1 MLPDLQKRKV
11 LNNNDIQL
19 LRRTAALSKLNNLE
33 DASRA
38 ALNECWEELSYDAQ
52 QDPEVRRS
60 YIGQLTA
67 LNETTDAC
75 TQIIKWLAKNWDN
88 DLAIRLSELPCD
100 DPDSMIKTAKG
111 WLKQQPDNAA
121 IELLLA
127 RLSRRAQLWGAA
139 LTHYRK
145 SLELNHQAQTL
156 IELTELYIQLGEQRE
171 ATELLSSK
179 NAPLQLPTPSDAD
192 RSARQGVIQ

>member
-1 MLPDLQKRKV
+1 M
-11 LNNNDIQL
+11 
-19 LRRTAALSKLNNLE
+19 A
-33 DASRA
+33 
-38 ALNECWEELSYDAQ
+38 
-52 QDPEVRRS
+52 

-75 TQIIKWLAKNWDN
+75 AQIIKWLTKNWDN
-88 DLAIRLSELPCD
+88 DLAIRFSELPCD

-121 IELLLA
+121 IELVLA

-139 LTHYRK
+139 LTHYKK

-171 ATELLSSK
+171 AAQLLSSK
-179 NAPLQLPTPSDAD
+179 NAPLQLPTPSEAD
-192 RSARQGVIQ
+192 RTTRQEVVR